1 MVPGVDVVYL
11 GDTARLPYG
20 TKSPR
25 TIIRYS
31 IQCARFLT
39 SKDIDLLVVACN
51 TASAHAIPELRDEF
65 RIPVIGVVEAGASAA
80 VEAGGSRIGVIG
92 TPSTIK
98 SRAYE
103 ETIRALKPDA
113 AIFTQA
119 CPLFVP
125 LVEEGW
131 YDDEITALVARRYL
145 QGLVDKDVDTL
156 LLGCTHYPL
165 IEAILARIMG
175 EGLPSSTRR
184 CPRHAW

>member
-1 MVPGVDVVYL
+1 M
-11 GDTARLPYG
+11 
-20 TKSPR
+20 
-25 TIIRYS
+25 
-31 IQCARFLT
+31 
-39 SKDIDLLVVACN
+39 
-51 TASAHAIPELRDEF
+51 
-65 RIPVIGVVEAGASAA
+65 
-80 VEAGGSRIGVIG
+80 
-92 TPSTIK
+92 
-98 SRAYE
+98 
-103 ETIRALKPDA
+103 LKPDA

-175 EGLPSSTRR
+175 GGYHRRLGDVHGTRGEESCWSR
-184 CPRHAW
+184 TRP